1 MLLAVSLWVLVGG
14 GVACLER
21 GSRTGRPSDSRYVLI
36 LDLME
41 EVKETPCD
49 RGPDERT
56 ERGKHTKRCQSN
68 SEFEEMALLMSLL
81 SPEAK
86 QGRVALGMQWIGW
99 LTDLRD

>member
-1 MLLAVSLWVLVGG
+1 M
-14 GVACLER
+14 
-21 GSRTGRPSDSRYVLI
+21 TGRPSESKFVLI

-68 SEFEEMALLMSLL
+68 SEFEEIALL

-86 QGRVALGMQWIGW
+86 EGRAALEMRW
-99 LTDLRD
+99 LTDLGD

>member
-1 MLLAVSLWVLVGG
+1 M
-14 GVACLER
+14 
-21 GSRTGRPSDSRYVLI
+21 LI

-41 EVKETPCD
+41 EVKEILCD
-49 RGPDERT
+49 WGPDEKP

-68 SEFEEMALLMSLL
+68 SEFEEMALLLSLL

-86 QGRVALGMQWIGW
+86 EGGRAALGMRRIGW

>member
-1 MLLAVSLWVLVGG
+1 MFLAGSLWVLVGG

-21 GSRTGRPSDSRYVLI
+21 ASGTGRPSDSRYVLI

-41 EVKETPCD
+41 EVKDTPCD

-56 ERGKHTKRCQSN
+56 ERGKHTKRCQSI
-68 SEFEEMALLMSLL
+68 SEFEEMALLTSLL

-86 QGRVALGMQWIGW
+86 DGRAALGMRWIGW